1 MRDDARS
8 PLASRLASGAVPAPG
23 GVSVLGAGA
32 AGQPGPDHAPSG
44 GSATG
49 TGHAAS
55 GTGAPEPTVL
65 AEVRGRLGLITLN
78 RPRAVN
84 ALNHEMVNLLWSQ
97 LVRWADDPAIATVAI
112 QGAGERG
119 LCAGG
124 DVVAIHADMTRP
136 DRTPTA
142 PYDTMGF
149 WRDEYR
155 LNLLISRYPKPYVAL
170 MDGLVLGGGI
180 GVSAHGSFRVVTER
194 TRSGLPETQIGFSP
208 DVGGTYLLG
217 HAPGA
222 AGAHAA
228 LTGAHLDAGDALY
241 LGLADAFVPS
251 GALPELLDR
260 LEREEPGAVIEA
272 LAAPA
277 PPSALRD
284 GEAWIEEAY
293 AGRTALDVV
302 RALEASE
309 AEEARGAAEVIRG
322 KSPTAVAVALAAVR
336 AGAGTDL
343 AGALKNEWRV
353 GYRFLGGH
361 DFAEGI
367 RAQVIDKDR
376 TPKWEP
382 ARLEDLS
389 PGTAEAYLAP
399 LPHLPL
405 DLSPV
410 DAVIPPA

>member
-1 MRDDARS
+1 MHDDAA
-8 PLASRLASGAVPAPG
+8 LAFAARLASGAVPAPEG
-23 GVSVLGAGA
+23 GSVPGASAAPAAAGA
-32 AGQPGPDHAPSG
+32 SQA
-44 GSATG
+44 
-49 TGHAAS
+49 GHAAS
-55 GTGAPEPTVL
+55 GGETPAEPSVL
-65 AEVRGRLGLITLN
+65 TEVRGRLGLITLN
-78 RPRAVN
+78 RPLAVN
-84 ALNHEMVNLLWSQ
+84 ALNHEMVNLVWAA
-97 LVRWADDPAIATVAI
+97 LVRWADDPAVRTVAI
-112 QGAGERG
+112 RGAGERG
-119 LCAGG
+119 LCSGG
-124 DVVAIHADMTRP
+124 DIVAIHADMTRP
-136 DRTPTA
+136 DRTPGM
-142 PYDTMGF
+142 PYETMGF

-180 GVSAHGSFRVVTER
+180 GVSAHGSHRVVTER

-251 GALPELLDR
+251 GRLPELLSA
-260 LEREEPGAVIEA
+260 LESEEPDAAIA
-272 LAAPA
+272 RLAGPA
-277 PPSALRD
+277 PESALRT
-284 GEAWIEEAY
+284 GAAWIEDAY
-293 AGRTALDVV
+293 AADSALQIV
-302 RALEASE
+302 RALEASPE
-309 AEEARGAAEVIRG
+309 QAARDAAAVIRS

-336 AGAGTDL
+336 AGARADL
-343 AGALKNEWRV
+343 AGALRNEWRV
-353 GYRFLGGH
+353 GYRFLGAH

-376 TPKWEP
+376 TPDWQP
-382 ARLEDLS
+382 ARLEELS
-389 PGTAEAYLAP
+389 PGAAEAYLAP

-410 DAVIPPA
+410 DAVLPPA